1 MIWQTPYIL
10 AYSLSFSR
18 CSIQLLI
25 GQADPFYPRFRLG
38 WPHCAFGLV
47 KAYSFSI
54 CKGRGRVC
62 GGRKKIDQSFIL
74 SLYQPQRWLP
84 ELCVYVSVALSLTL
98 TFLPL
103 VAAPLP
109 ATYTTTIPSSEERE
123 RETRDSIHILDLR
136 ACWTLP
142 TYYRL
147 LLPYDHLQKGEN
159 ARDRACPSN
168 SWVKE
173 GETHTRRYRGEA
185 ASSYRQHT
193 LKHRIEKLLKTFL
206 REKFKKKNN
215 NR

>member
-1 MIWQTPYIL
+1 MTDSLYL
-10 AYSLSFSR
+10 SLLSFFLSVQYSAADWSGR
-18 CSIQLLI
+18 SLLPAV
-25 GQADPFYPRFRLG
+25 QAWLTTLRFWSGKSLLFQHLQRERESV
-38 WPHCAFGLV
+38 W
-47 KAYSFSI
+47 
-54 CKGRGRVC
+54 
-62 GGRKKIDQSFIL
+62 GRKKIDQSFIL